1 MLLLKAG
8 TTPSGDQI
16 LTVDDV
22 TEQTRAAAD
31 IERMA
36 KFDTLTGLANRAMIL
51 STLAD
56 ALAVRPEGVRSR
68 VGVLLL
74 DLDKFKDIND
84 TLGHV
89 AGDQLLVKVGERLR
103 SAAGPEA
110 VVGGSAATSS

>member
-36 KFDTLTGLANRAMIL
+36 KFDTLTGLANR
-51 STLAD
+51 
-56 ALAVRPEGVRSR
+56 R
-68 VGVLLL
+68 
-74 DLDKFKDIND
+74 
-84 TLGHV
+84 
-89 AGDQLLVKVGERLR
+89 
-103 SAAGPEA
+103 
-110 VVGGSAATSS
+110 